1 MTTYSQIISGVTN
14 TAWAILP
21 SKMDEI
27 MCLLEKKVVGIDGEY
42 KSVAKRNTQVKTKTA
57 ILPLQ
62 GVISQKMNLMTHYS
76 GGTSAEIFGSWFD
89 AAIADPSVSRVVLDV
104 DSPGGSV
111 YGIAELS
118 RKIFQARGKKP
129 IIAVCNSLCASAAYW
144 IASAAD
150 EIHVTPGGEVGS
162 VGVIAVHVDKSEA
175 NKKAGLNVS
184 YITAGKYKAE
194 GNQDE
199 PLNEE
204 ARGHMQSRVDE
215 YYRMFVKDVARNRD
229 TTTAEVIKGFGQGR
243 VYGADTAIKQG
254 MADKKST
261 FEHVLSGAK
270 SPVLSRI

>member
-1 MTTYSQIISGVTN
+1 MTYSQIISGVTN

-42 KSVAKRNTQVKTKTA
+42 KSAIKRSTTVKTKTA

-89 AAIADPSVSRVVLDV
+89 DAMADPAVSRIVMDV

-118 RKIFQARGKKP
+118 RKIFNARGSKP
-129 IIAVCNSLCASAAYW
+129 IVAVCNSLCASAAYW

-150 EIHVTPGGEVGS
+150 EIHITPGGELGS
-162 VGVIAVHVDKSEA
+162 IGVIAVHVDQSEA
-175 NKKAGLNVS
+175 NKQAGLNVS

-199 PLNEE
+199 PLDKE
-204 ARGHMQSRVDE
+204 ARDHMQTRVDE
-215 YYRMFVKDVARNRD
+215 YYRMFVNDVARNRG
-229 TTTAEVIKGFGQGR
+229 TSSAEVIKSFGQGR
-243 VYGADTAIKQG
+243 VFGADTSIKHG

-261 FEHVLSGAK
+261 IDHVLSGAR

>member
-1 MTTYSQIISGVTN
+1 MYSQIISGVTN

-27 MCLLEKKVVGIDGEY
+27 MCLLEKRVVGIDGEY
-42 KSVAKRNTQVKTKTA
+42 KSAIKRNTQLNTKTA

-76 GGTSAEIFGSWFD
+76 GGTSAEIFGAWFD
-89 AAIADPSVSRVVLDV
+89 DAMADASVSRVVIDV

-118 RKIFQARGKKP
+118 RKIFNARGKKP
-129 IIAVCNSLCASAAYW
+129 IIAVSNSLMASAAYW
-144 IASAAD
+144 VASAAD
-150 EIHVTPGGEVGS
+150 EIHITPGGELGS
-162 VGVIAVHVDKSEA
+162 IGVIAVHVDQSEA
-175 NKKAGLNVS
+175 NKKAGMNVS

-199 PLNEE
+199 PLDKG
-204 ARGHMQSRVDE
+204 AREHMQSRVDD
-215 YYRMFVKDVARNRD
+215 YYRMFVNDVARNRGVNSAD
-229 TTTAEVIKGFGQGR
+229 VIKNFGQGR
-243 VYGADTAIKQG
+243 VFGADKAISHG

-261 FEHVLSGAK
+261 IEHVLSGKK

>member
-1 MTTYSQIISGVTN
+1 MNYSQIISGVTN

-42 KSVAKRNTQVKTKTA
+42 KSVAKRTTTVKTKTA

-89 AAIADPSVSRVVLDV
+89 DAINDPAVSRIVLDV

-118 RKIFQARGKKP
+118 RKIYQARGKKP

-150 EIHVTPGGEVGS
+150 EIHVTPGGELGS
-162 VGVIAVHVDKSEA
+162 IGVIAVHVDKSDA
-175 NKKAGLNVS
+175 NKQAGLNVS

-199 PLNEE
+199 PLNAE

-215 YYRMFVKDVARNRD
+215 YYRMFVNDVARNRGVSVAD
-229 TTTAEVIKGFGQGR
+229 VTKNFGQGR
-243 VYGADTAIKQG
+243 VFGADTAIKQG

-261 FEHVLSGAK
+261 IEHVLSGAK